1 MAKISGSDLNDKQK
15 RFCQEYIVDLN
26 GTQAAIRAGYSE
38 KTAKEQAARLLTNA
52 NIEEYIQELIGKRS
66 QRTQVTADMVIR
78 ELARIAFAD
87 PRRVMDWSDG
97 GIIIRDSS
105 DLSDDDAAIIS
116 EISFKPGQF
125 GTSKKIKL
133 VDKLAAL
140 DKLGRHLKLFDK
152 DTTDP
157 DEQPVPVKIVIDVV
171 DARKKRDAKA

>member
-1 MAKISGSDLNDKQK
+1 MADEPGSKLNEQRK
-15 RFCQEYIVDLN
+15 RFAQEYIIDLN
-26 GTQAAIRAGYSE
+26 GTQAAIRAGYSK
-38 KTAKEQAARLLTNA
+38 KTAGTQAEQLLKKLDVQ
-52 NIEEYIQELIGKRS
+52 EYIQHLIGIRS

-87 PRRVMDWSDG
+87 PRKVMDWNDG
-97 GIIIRDSS
+97 GISFRDSA

-133 VDKLAAL
+133 NDKLAAL
-140 DKLGRHLKLFDK
+140 DKLGRHLNLFGK
-152 DTTDP
+152 DAADP